1 MDEGSGG
8 SDCPITTTPLL
19 PFLHVDSERSL
30 WRLALRLASFSSA
43 SSSCV
48 NATRWS
54 DSSPTRD
61 NTIEMRSRVSREENV
76 LHRLEGGTHPKLLCH
91 PAGAVATAT
100 TPNDGSHRASAT
112 PSLDDGRSIIATD
125 LSSRTDGRNSYDL
138 IHRLALLGQDREGVL
153 HLLGIVT
160 SSNEDSCVLS

>member
-1 MDEGSGG
+1 MLTWD
-8 SDCPITTTPLL
+8 
-19 PFLHVDSERSL
+19 HSERSL

-54 DSSPTRD
+54 DSSPTHD
-61 NTIEMRSRVSREENV
+61 NAIEMRSRVSLERRTSCTAWRAEPIQNSSAILQVPLATQPQTMDHTEPAPH
-76 LHRLEGGTHPKLLCH
+76 LH
-91 PAGAVATAT
+91 
-100 TPNDGSHRASAT
+100 SI
-112 PSLDDGRSIIATD
+112 DDGRSIIATD

-153 HLLGIVT
+153 EYRDLPICPQWLR
-160 SSNEDSCVLS
+160 